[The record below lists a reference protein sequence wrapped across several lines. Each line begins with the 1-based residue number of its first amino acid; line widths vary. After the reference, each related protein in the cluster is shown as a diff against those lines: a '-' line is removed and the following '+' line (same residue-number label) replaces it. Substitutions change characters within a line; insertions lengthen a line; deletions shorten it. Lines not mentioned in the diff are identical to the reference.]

1 MSEKKEKNVIA
12 RVGNFVIVKKS
23 GNGMDWVSVKAV
35 SGFWTVRYRE
45 DNKMYGY
52 LLMLAKHED
61 FRPYLENWITSL
73 YVMANAVPDLD
84 FYEDFMN
91 AYKAMNDRMQEKY
104 TDEEDMKA
112 LEEVRTMEEMKEE
125 IEKEGGEESAP

>member
-1 MSEKKEKNVIA
+1 MEKKEKNVVA
-12 RVGNFVIVKKS
+12 RVGNFVIVKEV